1 MGHLLKHPDLPIS
14 CRPWHPM
21 PIVMEEGHLLPG
33 RPPEH
38 SGQPPNLLHSAVG
51 FRLCLYLALGS
62 HLSFW
67 SCRFPPIVS
76 SALCISCSNI
86 TCTYS
91 SPVTCPTW
99 GWEGP
104 PSTPVWHR
112 AGSWLCLGGPLLHSG
127 RSPGLQ
133 TLSSSSL
140 LFSMSAVNMSPST
153 LYHPAFSPAW
163 SCPRLGLPSNVW
175 SSWKA
180 SRYNLIHIIMNAK
193 LHLIH
198 LPNLSETSDKP
209 HHQISR
215 FVTNFSTIISCLVI
229 YKEPPQINLE
239 NLW

>member
-112 AGSWLCLGGPLLHSG
+112 AGSWLCLGGSTPTFRAITMVTDTVFILSLVLHVCSKHVPIH
-127 RSPGLQ
+127 SL
-133 TLSSSSL
+133 SSSL
-140 LFSMSAVNMSPST
+140 LTCMIMSTAGSACQC
-153 LYHPAFSPAW
+153 LE
-163 SCPRLGLPSNVW
+163 
-175 SSWKA
+175 
-180 SRYNLIHIIMNAK
+180 
-193 LHLIH
+193 HLK
-198 LPNLSETSDKP
+198 SK
-209 HHQISR
+209 QI
-215 FVTNFSTIISCLVI
+215 
-229 YKEPPQINLE
+229 
-239 NLW
+239 